1 MAFGASSGFSG
12 FSLALDL
19 GVVLGSELR
28 KFFCAVANLLALS
41 RMASSSG
48 RMLSGSPMLSSP
60 FRLETVPLP
69 PLQDGFDVA
78 DRTSVVFCCFRDGRE
93 RPVLAKIIEEGRQL
107 PELDLSRHGM
117 DVVREGLYHF
127 RKILVSLARARA
139 RSSSSYIIFVLC
151 TLWDVYQIDTS
162 ASISLIL
169 VWYHIDT
176 SLIRLY
182 RTDTSLWYRIDT
194 S

>member
-1 MAFGASSGFSG
+1 
-12 FSLALDL
+12 
-19 GVVLGSELR
+19 
-28 KFFCAVANLLALS
+28 
-41 RMASSSG
+41 
-48 RMLSGSPMLSSP
+48 
-60 FRLETVPLP
+60 
-69 PLQDGFDVA
+69 
-78 DRTSVVFCCFRDGRE
+78 
-93 RPVLAKIIEEGRQL
+93 
-107 PELDLSRHGM
+107 M
-117 DVVREGLYHF
+117 DVVRERLHYF
-127 RKILVSLARARA
+127 RKVLVALARARA

-176 SLIRLY
+176 SLIRWY